1 VTVVSDA
8 QAEVLRQLER
18 AYERHAV
25 AEQVAR
31 QNEPDLAEEYHAF
44 AVRVLRA
51 RMAEDED
58 KRPEPPTVHCLAC
71 GMVYART
78 DR

>member
-1 VTVVSDA
+1 MTDTA
-8 QAEVLRQLER
+8 RTAVLRQLER

-31 QNEPDLAEEYHAF
+31 QNDPELAEEYHAF

-51 RMAEDED
+51 RMAEDDD
-58 KRPEPPTVHCLAC
+58 KKPEPPTVHCLQCAAI
-71 GMVYART
+71 YAAGER
-78 DR
+78 

>member
-1 VTVVSDA
+1 MTTDA
-8 QAEVLRQLER
+8 RSAVLRQLER

-31 QNEPDLAEEYHAF
+31 TANPDLAEEYHGF

-51 RMAEDED
+51 RMAEEED
-58 KRPEPPTVHCLAC
+58 KKPEPATVHCLNCAAA
-71 GMVYART
+71 YAAGGNP
-78 DR
+78 